1 MSETAVDTVNISK
14 SLYMMIALGLTFV
27 YFWDILL
34 FCKTPL
40 FAQPLCTTKYKLFF
54 LRMGFYELVHHQD
67 DQKAYS
73 LDS

>member
-40 FAQPLCTTKYKLFF
+40 FAQHLCTTKCKLFF
-54 LRMGFYELVHHQD
+54 KEWGSMNWSIIKMIKKPIV
-67 DQKAYS
+67 
-73 LDS
+73 